1 MKTAIV
7 PAQVTTVEDKVAG
20 NLNLTQLILIASPVF
35 IGGVLYALLPPSFEI
50 ATYKIVTMTILFSVF
65 ALLAIRIKERLL
77 LMWLV
82 IFFRYN
88 SRPRYYVL
96 DKNDLYLRNSL
107 SITNEPVVIEV
118 ASLPEDTIQSLLPQ
132 LNTAERARLEI
143 MLSNPDAKLSVM
155 TNKKGML
162 YVSITEI
169 K

>member
-20 NLNLTQLILIASPVF
+20 NLNLTQLVLIASPVF
-35 IGGVLYALLPPSFEI
+35 LGGVLYALLPPSFEI
-50 ATYKIVTMTILFSVF
+50 ATYKIVAMTTLFCVF

-88 SRPRYYVL
+88 SRPRYYIL
-96 DKNDLYLRNSL
+96 DKNDLYLRDIATKSD
-107 SITNEPVVIEV
+107 EPIVIEA
-118 ASLPEDTIQSLLPQ
+118 ASLPEGAIQSLLPQ
-132 LNTAERARLEI
+132 LDTAERARFEA
-143 MLSNPDAKLSVM
+143 MLSNPNAKLSLM